1 MLRFRGISF
10 CHPAELEEVLK
21 AAAAAHKVREA
32 ETGTRDEEWA
42 GWYADYIFAVH
53 ETASYPIGAFSP
65 WPRNSG
71 YAVAKPC
78 A

>member
-10 CHPAELEEVLK
+10 CHPGELEAALK
-21 AAAAAHKVREA
+21 AAAAAYKVHTA
-32 ETGTRDEEWA
+32 ETGTTNEEWA
-42 GWYADYIFAVH
+42 GWYADYIFGVD
-53 ETASYPIGAFSP
+53 ETTAYPIGTFSP
-65 WPRNSG
+65 WPRNGG

>member
-1 MLRFRGISF
+1 MLRFRGIAF
-10 CHPAELEEVLK
+10 CHPGELEAALK
-21 AAAAAHKVREA
+21 GAAAAHKIHEA

-42 GWYADYIFAVH
+42 GWCADYIFAAN
-53 ETASYPIGAFSP
+53 EAAGYQIGAFSP

-71 YAVAKPC
+71 YDLLEPC

>member
-10 CHPAELEEVLK
+10 CHPGELEAALK
-21 AAAAAHKVREA
+21 AAAAAHRVHEA

-42 GWYADYIFAVH
+42 GWYADYIFAAN
-53 ETASYPIGAFSP
+53 ETSYPIGAFSP
-65 WPRNSG
+65 WPRNRG
-71 YAVAKPC
+71 YAVAEPC